1 MTAVKPSSSS
11 IIKNHKNCNKKR
23 INSVDFSISGTSS
36 VVKLAS
42 NPVEIEPLDL
52 DDLIADEETEAW
64 VTQGRNKGKTQLST
78 IHEES
83 EEFILGLWDKYGID
97 RISFMPS
104 GVFLVRFKRS
114 KDQEA
119 VLNHG
124 HFLFENKPLI
134 VRPWNAQDPLTKS
147 DVSVVPV
154 WVRLLNLPLKF
165 WGQGIPKISGL
176 IGDYVRCDEQTEAR
190 TRLGYARVLI
200 DVPFNQHPPK
210 NVKFLDEAGNLVTIN
225 VEFEW
230 LPILC
235 KTCGGI
241 GHIDNAWPHSGGF
254 PLATPARAIIRLSRQ
269 ELLDQGSQAAKFGQ
283 CTFMDALNNAT
294 PKVGIGTVH
303 ELATGEQ
310 FYLTM
315 VYAFN
320 GLSERKPLW
329 IRLQDISGQIH
340 SPWIICGDF
349 NTVLAPSERLGGS
362 TTEEEMEDFQ
372 NCLDVCHMVDM
383 PATGSLFTWNNKQEA
398 ATRVFS
404 RLDRAL
410 VNHEWSDQKKEFY
423 AHFHPEGCFDHTP
436 CIIQRL
442 SAMGQRKGSFKYFN
456 MWSTTEH
463 FLPCVTQAWG
473 HRITGTPMFKFVRKL
488 KLLKQPLKQLNRE
501 LFADVENNT
510 MRAWKHLESIQS
522 QIRSDP
528 TNPDLIGIEIKAA
541 KEYQELQKACDSFL
555 LQKSKATWIHEGDNN
570 SKVFHSYMKSR
581 QDHRDWL
588 NKPVTNDEIKE
599 ALFQTPNHKAPGPD
613 GYSSAFFKD
622 AWSVVGEELCEV
634 VKDFFIHCRLTR
646 VLPEIISPTQGGF
659 IKGRNII
666 ENILVCQEVIRL
678 YNRAS
683 VSPRCLIK
691 VDLKKAYDSVNW
703 DFFM

>member
-11 IIKNHKNCNKKR
+11 IIKNHKNCNKKCL
-23 INSVDFSISGTSS
+23 NSLDFSISGSSS

-64 VTQGRNKGKTQLST
+64 ELAFWKNSVICFILGGNPPWDVV
-78 IHEES
+78 
-83 EEFILGLWDKYGID
+83 EEFILGLWDEYGID
-97 RISFMPS
+97 RISFMPF

-134 VRPWNAQDPLTKS
+134 VCPWNAQNSLTKS

-176 IGDYVRCDEQTEAR
+176 IGDYVKSDEPTEAR

-200 DVPFNQHPPK
+200 DVPFNQHPPQD
-210 NVKFLDEAGNLVTIN
+210 VKFLDEAGNLVTIN
-225 VEFEW
+225 IEFEW

-241 GHIDNAWPHSGGF
+241 GHIDNACKKTKRVPKPKQRVVQRWQPKAPVTKPQPQVPATKPPSPKVSMLGVPASPKIVPAVSTPRVSGANTGSI
-254 PLATPARAIIRLSRQ
+254 PLATPARAVIRLSRQ

-283 CTFMDALNNAT
+283 YTFMDALNNAT
-294 PKVGIGTVH
+294 PKFIHVLVH
-303 ELATGEQ
+303 ELATGSQ
-310 FYLTM
+310 FFLTM

-320 GLSERKPLW
+320 GLSERKALW
-329 IRLQDISGQIH
+329 SRLQDMSGHIH
-340 SPWIICGDF
+340 SPWLICRDF

-410 VNHEWSDQKKEFY
+410 VNHEWIDQKKEFY
-423 AHFHPEGCFDHTP
+423 AHFHPECCFDHTP

-442 SAMGQRKGSFKYFN
+442 CDMGQRKGSFKYF
-456 MWSTTEH
+456 
-463 FLPCVTQAWG
+463 
-473 HRITGTPMFKFVRKL
+473 
-488 KLLKQPLKQLNRE
+488 
-501 LFADVENNT
+501 
-510 MRAWKHLESIQS
+510 
-522 QIRSDP
+522 
-528 TNPDLIGIEIKAA
+528 
-541 KEYQELQKACDSFL
+541 KE
-555 LQKSKATWIHEGDNN
+555 G
-570 SKVFHSYMKSR
+570 
-581 QDHRDWL
+581 
-588 NKPVTNDEIKE
+588 
-599 ALFQTPNHKAPGPD
+599 
-613 GYSSAFFKD
+613 
-622 AWSVVGEELCEV
+622 
-634 VKDFFIHCRLTR
+634 RL
-646 VLPEIISPTQGGF
+646 
-659 IKGRNII
+659 
-666 ENILVCQEVIRL
+666 
-678 YNRAS
+678 
-683 VSPRCLIK
+683 
-691 VDLKKAYDSVNW
+691 
-703 DFFM
+703 